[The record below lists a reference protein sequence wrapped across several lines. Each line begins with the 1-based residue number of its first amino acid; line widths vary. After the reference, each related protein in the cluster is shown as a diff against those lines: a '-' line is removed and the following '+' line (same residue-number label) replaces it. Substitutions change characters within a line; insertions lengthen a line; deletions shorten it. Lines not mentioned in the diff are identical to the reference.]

1 MINLN
6 APINTT
12 TGYGI
17 TSTNIWKRLR
27 EKTDVALFAIGG
39 NINLETKDAKIF
51 MDNTL
56 EKVKVIKY

>member
-17 TSTNIWKRLR
+17 TSTNVWRLLR
-27 EKTDVALFAIGG
+27 EKTDIALFPIGG
-39 NINLETKDAKIF
+39 NINLRIKRLRTNYTK
-51 MDNTL
+51 
-56 EKVKVIKY
+56 